1 MGVNSFKDIQK
12 LNYSGEKDI
21 KRGDIFYIM
30 DTGYTTGS
38 EQRAGRP
45 AVVVSS
51 DKGVKSSPNVSIV
64 YLTTEPKPSM
74 LVHAD
79 INSARKPSVALCE
92 QVFTVS
98 KNRIGDYEGAVT
110 PGEMLD
116 IERGI
121 AEALGIRAGI
131 EQEPGASMLETYE
144 NERLLKANE
153 HIREV
158 LKVGDQIGTLIAVI
172 NDIEK
177 SDVRIGNMNIDKFIT
192 PGIKAEMK
200 QRALEAIFAT
210 KDEFEQELDALI
222 SKAQP
227 VQAVIPEIDIECIPP
242 VEKPPRYVAKQEP
255 VVERKTPSKSKLDID
270 TVRAMIDAGKTTK
283 EIASEAGVTYNT
295 AYVFIKNH
303 GLNAN
308 RSYGKLSMDGE
319 KKEEP
324 KVEPSKR
331 VLTEADIPTIK
342 ALYTNG
348 PFNMHQLADEF
359 RADVKEMH
367 AFVKQHRLDKPV
379 KNDMFRDANKMKKD
393 EFRERMLAD
402 RVK

>member
-1 MGVNSFKDIQK
+1 MSVNSFRDISK

-21 KRGDIFYIM
+21 KRGDIYYIM

-98 KNRIGDYEGAVT
+98 KSRIGDYEGAVT

-116 IERGI
+116 IEKGI

-210 KDEFEQELDALI
+210 KDGFEQELDTLI

-227 VQAVIPEIDIECIPP
+227 VQAVIPEIDIDSIP
-242 VEKPPRYVAKQEP
+242 VDKPPRYVAKQKEP
-255 VVERKTPSKSKLDID
+255 AVEKKLPSKNKLDIYTVKSLLD
-270 TVRAMIDAGKTTK
+270 TGMTTK
-283 EIASEAGVTYNT
+283 EIASKTGSTYN
-295 AYVFIKNH
+295 AVYVFIKNH
-303 GLNAN
+303 GLSAN
-308 RSYGKLSMDGE
+308 RSYGKLSMDE
-319 KKEEP
+319 KKESP
-324 KVEPSKR
+324 KVDTSKR

-359 RADVKEMH
+359 RVDAKEMH
-367 AFVKQHRLDKPV
+367 AFVKLHRLDKPV
-379 KNDMFRDANKMKKD
+379 KNDMFRESNKMKKD
-393 EFRERMLAD
+393 EFRERMMAD

>member
-21 KRGDIFYIM
+21 KRGDIYYIM

-51 DKGVKSSPNVSIV
+51 NKGVKSSPNVSIV
-64 YLTTEPKPSM
+64 YLTTEPKPNM

-98 KNRIGDYEGAVT
+98 KSRIGDYEGAVT
-110 PGEMLD
+110 PDEMLD
-116 IERGI
+116 IEKGI

-131 EQEPGASMLETYE
+131 EQEPGISMLETYE

-200 QRALEAIFAT
+200 QRALEAIFAS
-210 KDEFEQELDALI
+210 KEEFEKELDSLI
-222 SKAQP
+222 SKVQP
-227 VQAVIPEIDIECIPP
+227 FQEVNPEIKIESIP

-255 VVERKTPSKSKLDID
+255 VVERKLPSKSKLDID
-270 TVRAMIDAGKTTK
+270 TIRALIDSGMTTK
-283 EIASEAGVTYNT
+283 EIANKTGSTYN
-295 AYVFIKNH
+295 AVYVFIKNH
-303 GLNAN
+303 GLSAN
-308 RSYGKLSMDGE
+308 RSYGKLSMDE
-319 KKEEP
+319 KKESP
-324 KVEPSKR
+324 MVDTSKR
-331 VLTEADIPTIK
+331 ALTEAYIPTIK

-359 RADVKEMH
+359 RVDAKEMH
-367 AFVKQHRLDKPV
+367 AFVKLHKLDKPV
-379 KNDMFRDANKMKKD
+379 KNDMFRDSNKMRKD